1 MKIILNTLKYWLP
14 LVATITLFCGLI
26 SVTVQ
31 QSYRMDANDPQIQ
44 MAEDTARALESGQ
57 PAGSLVPSDKI
68 DIAQSLAPYLIIFD
82 SNSRPL
88 ASNALLHNQIPTIP
102 AGIFDYTRKNG
113 EDRVSWQPEP
123 GVRSATVI
131 VPVSGGQGGF
141 VLAGRSL
148 REVEIRESNLTHQV
162 EVGWLVTILATLV
175 LVGLFEIL
183 PFTRSQK

>member
-1 MKIILNTLKYWLP
+1 MKIILNTLKYFLP
-14 LVATITLFCGLI
+14 LAVVITLICGL
-26 SVTVQ
+26 VYAAVQ
-31 QSYRMDANDPQIQ
+31 QSYRMDANDPEIQ

-57 PAGSLVPSDKI
+57 TASSLIPSGKI

-82 SNSRPL
+82 SNGSPL
-88 ASNALLHNQIPTIP
+88 ASNALLHNQIPAIP

-113 EDRVSWQPEP
+113 EDRVSWQPEA
-123 GVRSATVI
+123 GVRSAAVI
-131 VPVSGGQGGF
+131 TSVSGGQGGF

-148 REVEIRESNLTHQV
+148 REVEIRESNLTNQI
-162 EVGWLVTILATLV
+162 EIGWLVTILAALI

>member
-14 LVATITLFCGLI
+14 LAAAITLFCGLLYA
-26 SVTVQ
+26 TVQ

-57 PAGSLVPSDKI
+57 QAASLVSSDKI
-68 DIAQSLAPYLIIFD
+68 DIAQSLAPYLILFD
-82 SNSRPL
+82 SNGSPL
-88 ASNALLHNQIPTIP
+88 ASNATLHNQIPTVP
-102 AGIFDYTRKNG
+102 TGIFDYTRKNG

-123 GVRSATVI
+123 GVRSAAVI

-148 REVEIRESNLTHQV
+148 REVEIREGNLTNQV
-162 EVGWLVTILATLV
+162 EIGWLVTVLATLV
-175 LVGLFEIL
+175 LVGLFEVL
-183 PFTRSQK
+183 PFTRRQN